1 VQFVFENLVFTFQF
15 NEMRLNCHSKPP
27 RLDETSDRSGQPSL
41 HEPPKLS
48 MGIAKRILIFPRPSV
63 TNREYGTLACLHTP
77 LAETIFRKAA
87 FATFRNLIAFFS

>member
-1 VQFVFENLVFTFQF
+1 
-15 NEMRLNCHSKPP
+15 
-27 RLDETSDRSGQPSL
+27 
-41 HEPPKLS
+41 
-48 MGIAKRILIFPRPSV
+48 MGIEKRILIFPRPSV